1 MVPSDAGAHA
11 VDLLHELVAIPSV
24 TGAEAG
30 MVDFFE
36 ERFRRRGWT
45 VESIDVSPG
54 RRDLFIHRGR
64 PRVVLTTHVD
74 TVPPYFE
81 PRREGGTLF
90 ARGACDAKGCAAA
103 MAIALEEL
111 LPDTEKASLLL
122 LVGEERGSDGALAA
136 NRHAPEGVEYLVG
149 GEPTGNRFVAGSKG
163 CLRISMEAR
172 GRAGHSS
179 TMKAEAE
186 GDSAVPPLLDFLN
199 AVRTIDFPEDPTFG
213 ATTMNIGV
221 LEAGT
226 APNVIA
232 ERARAE
238 VLLRTGVAVEQLLS
252 RIQPLV
258 KPPLTLQVPYRSDPI
273 RFRVPK
279 GWQGEIVSFACDLPL
294 LPRWGEPIL
303 VGPGSIL
310 DAHTAEERVEL
321 SQIEEAVGLYQSLVR
336 ALLSEGEKHLE
347 TRPAD
352 PLAARPSDLSPF
364 TSRSHPRA

>member
-1 MVPSDAGAHA
+1 
-11 VDLLHELVAIPSV
+11 
-24 TGAEAG
+24 

-54 RRDLFIHRGR
+54 RRNLFIRRGR

-103 MAIALEEL
+103 MAIALEEPL
-111 LPDTEKASLLL
+111 SDTEEASLLL

-136 NRHAPEGVEYLVG
+136 NRHVPEGVEYLVG

-163 CLRISMEAR
+163 CLRISVEAR
-172 GRAGHSS
+172 GKAGHSS
-179 TMKAEAE
+179 TMKAET
-186 GDSAVPPLLDFLN
+186 GSAVPPLLDFLN
-199 AVRTIDFPEDPTFG
+199 ALRTLDFPEDPTFG

-238 VLLRTGVAVEQLLS
+238 VLFRTGVAVEQLLS

-336 ALLSEGEKHLE
+336 SLLSEGEKHLE
-347 TRPAD
+347 MPPAD
-352 PLAARPSDLSPF
+352 SSAARPSDLSPF